1 MWKQIKY
8 QVRQPKVT
16 KNLHYAITQRIMV
29 IAKYSIVFLVV
40 NLQWAFWCFDF
51 LVCDNEFRTTSC
63 TVVGSVDCVNK
74 RCWKDRHAMIYPV
87 IVSRVPPLLTMI
99 QLEIFDF
106 WFLIFDRCLLTDKI
120 QKKFAP
126 KVTFRD
132 VDCVYF
138 FYIKKIIKGYCL
150 YNVRAGVDH
159 IIGLPHNQRSC
170 SCLFIPD
177 FLAHQ
182 TVPLYFEGT
191 YTHCMYDLFHYSS

>member
-1 MWKQIKY
+1 MKVKFCSLPKLSYLNKGSQFLLRHTRFRMWKQIKY

-16 KNLHYAITQRIMV
+16 KNLHYAVTQRIMV

-99 QLEIFDF
+99 QLAIFDF
-106 WFLIFDRCLLTDKI
+106 LESFLTMSPDR
-120 QKKFAP
+120 
-126 KVTFRD
+126 
-132 VDCVYF
+132 
-138 FYIKKIIKGYCL
+138 
-150 YNVRAGVDH
+150 
-159 IIGLPHNQRSC
+159 
-170 SCLFIPD
+170 
-177 FLAHQ
+177 
-182 TVPLYFEGT
+182 
-191 YTHCMYDLFHYSS
+191 